1 MKISKRQLKRII
13 KEEKRKL
20 LKEQWGSQESQNQLA
35 RFGQAWS
42 SMGGAVQEQMI
53 DLFNAYGEGRIQDVV
68 YGGMNPQALEVAQ
81 QKLGNVLNILGRD
94 GIEEA
99 ADMLDAI
106 EEAQMIFRHGD
117 EEVEADRA
125 AAAGRPPGLPPI
137 EEGDY

>member
-1 MKISKRQLKRII
+1 
-13 KEEKRKL
+13 
-20 LKEQWGSQESQNQLA
+20 
-35 RFGQAWS
+35 
-42 SMGGAVQEQMI
+42 
-53 DLFNAYGEGRIQDVV
+53 
-68 YGGMNPQALEVAQ
+68 MNPQALEVAQ

-125 AAAGRPPGLPPI
+125 AAGG
-137 EEGDY
+137 EY